1 MSHLAKPK
9 LIRTATVGVSLDLLL
24 KGQLKFLNQHF
35 EVVAVSG
42 GGDHLR
48 KVYDREGVR
57 VAEVAMHRKISV
69 FHDIAS
75 LLSLYRTFKTEK
87 PDIVHSITPKA
98 GLLSMLAAKMAGV
111 PIRAHTFTGLIF
123 PYKKGI
129 LQQLLIWMDRVTC
142 ICATS
147 IYPEGNGVKQDLM
160 RYKITSKPLKILANG
175 NVNGVDMDYFNATSV
190 EPNHITAAKQECQI
204 KTEDT
209 VFLFIGRLVKD
220 KGVVELVKAF
230 VELSEGDKKCKL
242 ILVGP
247 LESELDPLPADISTL
262 IEIHPRI
269 VWVGFKIDVR
279 PYIVIADVLTFPS
292 YREGFPNVP
301 LQCGAFKKAMILSD
315 VCGCNEI
322 VTHQKSGLLVP
333 TRSVGELVKAM
344 RELSAN
350 PSLRDKYGNNV
361 YDFIHLNFQQEEV
374 WKAIENEYKEQ
385 IVLSTK
391 INA

>member
-1 MSHLAKPK
+1 MQKSKIVRIA
-9 LIRTATVGVSLDLLL
+9 TASISIHLLL
-24 KGQLKFLNQHF
+24 KGQLTFLRGKY
-35 EVVAVSG
+35 EVIAVA
-42 GGDHLR
+42 GDESYLEEIR
-48 KVYDREGVR
+48 IREKVGTMYIP
-57 VAEVAMHRKISV
+57 MMRKISILR
-69 FHDIAS
+69 DLNS
-75 LLSLYRTFKTEK
+75 LLQLVRFFRTER
-87 PDIVHSITPKA
+87 PVLVHSITPKA
-98 GLLSMLAAKMAGV
+98 GLIAMLAARITGV
-111 PIRAHTFTGLIF
+111 PVRMHTYTGLIF

-147 IYPEGNGVKQDLM
+147 IYPEGNGVKQDLI
-160 RYKITSKPLKILANG
+160 RYKITAKPLKVLANG
-175 NVNGVDMDYFNATSV
+175 NVNGVDMDYFNATRV
-190 EPNHITAAKQECQI
+190 EPNQITAAKQECQI

-242 ILVGP
+242 LLVGP
-247 LESELDPLPADISTL
+247 LESELDPLPTEISTL

-269 VWVGFKIDVR
+269 VWVGFKSDVR

-315 VCGCNEI
+315 ISGCNEI

-333 TRSVGELVKAM
+333 TRSVGELVQAM
-344 RELSAN
+344 RKLSTN
-350 PSLRDKYGNNV
+350 PSLREEYGNNV

-374 WKAIENEYKEQ
+374 WKAIDLEYEKQ
-385 IVLSTK
+385 ISLCVNSDV
-391 INA
+391 

>member
-1 MSHLAKPK
+1 MQKSKI
-9 LIRTATVGVSLDLLL
+9 IRIATASISIHLLL
-24 KGQLKFLNQHF
+24 KGQLTFLRGKY
-35 EVVAVSG
+35 EVIAVA
-42 GGDHLR
+42 GDENYLEEIR
-48 KVYDREGVR
+48 IRER
-57 VAEVAMHRKISV
+57 VGTMHIPMMRKISV
-69 FHDIAS
+69 LRDLNS
-75 LLSLYRTFKTEK
+75 LLQMVRFFRTER
-87 PDIVHSITPKA
+87 PVLVHSITPKA
-98 GLLSMLAAKMAGV
+98 GLIAMLAARITGV
-111 PIRAHTFTGLIF
+111 PVRMHTYTGLIF

-147 IYPEGNGVKQDLM
+147 IYPEGNGVKQDLL
-160 RYKITSKPLKILANG
+160 RYKITSKPLKVLANG

-204 KTEDT
+204 KTGDT

-247 LESELDPLPADISTL
+247 LESELDPLPADISAI

-315 VCGCNEI
+315 VSGCNEI

-333 TRSVGELVKAM
+333 PRTVGELVQAM

-350 PSLRDKYGNNV
+350 PSLREEYGNKV

-385 IVLSTK
+385 ILLLTK
-391 INA
+391 MNA

>member
-1 MSHLAKPK
+1 MQKSKI
-9 LIRTATVGVSLDLLL
+9 IRIATASISIHLLL
-24 KGQLKFLNQHF
+24 KGQLTFLRGKY
-35 EVVAVSG
+35 EVIALA
-42 GGDHLR
+42 GDENYLEEIR
-48 KVYDREGVR
+48 IRER
-57 VAEVAMHRKISV
+57 VGTMHIPMLRKISV
-69 FHDIAS
+69 LRDLNS
-75 LLSLYRTFKTEK
+75 LLQMVRFFRTER
-87 PDIVHSITPKA
+87 PVLVHSITPKA
-98 GLLSMLAAKMAGV
+98 GLIAMLAARITGV
-111 PIRAHTFTGLIF
+111 PVRMHTYTGLIF

-160 RYKITSKPLKILANG
+160 RYKITSKPLKVLANG

-220 KGVVELVKAF
+220 KGVVELIKAF

-350 PSLRDKYGNNV
+350 PSLREEYGNNV

-385 IVLSTK
+385 ILLSTK

>member
-1 MSHLAKPK
+1 MQKSKI
-9 LIRTATVGVSLDLLL
+9 IRIATASISIHLLL
-24 KGQLKFLNQHF
+24 KGQLTFLRGKY
-35 EVVAVSG
+35 EVIALA
-42 GGDHLR
+42 GDENYLEEIR
-48 KVYDREGVR
+48 IRER
-57 VAEVAMHRKISV
+57 VGTMHIPMLRKISV
-69 FHDIAS
+69 LRDLNS
-75 LLSLYRTFKTEK
+75 LLQMVRFFRTER
-87 PDIVHSITPKA
+87 PVLVHSITPKA
-98 GLLSMLAAKMAGV
+98 GLIAMLAARITGV
-111 PIRAHTFTGLIF
+111 PVRMHTYTGLIF

-160 RYKITSKPLKILANG
+160 RYKITSKPLKVLANG

-209 VFLFIGRLVKD
+209 VFLFIGRLVED
-220 KGVVELVKAF
+220 KGVVELIKAF

-350 PSLRDKYGNNV
+350 PSLREEYGNNV

-385 IVLSTK
+385 ILLSTK

>member
-1 MSHLAKPK
+1 MQKSKIVRIA
-9 LIRTATVGVSLDLLL
+9 TASISIHLLL
-24 KGQLKFLNQHF
+24 KGQLTFLRGKY
-35 EVVAVSG
+35 EVIAVA
-42 GGDHLR
+42 GDENYLEEIR
-48 KVYDREGVR
+48 IRER
-57 VAEVAMHRKISV
+57 VGTMHIPMMRKISV
-69 FHDIAS
+69 LRDFNS
-75 LLSLYRTFKTEK
+75 LLQMVRFFRTER
-87 PDIVHSITPKA
+87 PVLVHSITPKA
-98 GLLSMLAAKMAGV
+98 GLIAMLAARITRV
-111 PIRAHTFTGLIF
+111 PVRMHTYTGLIF

-147 IYPEGNGVKQDLM
+147 IYPEGNGVKQDLL
-160 RYKITSKPLKILANG
+160 RYKITSKPLKVLANG

-204 KTEDT
+204 TTEDT

-220 KGVVELVKAF
+220 KGVVELIKAF

-247 LESELDPLPADISTL
+247 LESELDPLPADISAI

-301 LQCGAFKKAMILSD
+301 LQCGSFKKAMILSD
-315 VCGCNEI
+315 ISGCNEI
-322 VTHQKSGLLVP
+322 VTHQKSGLLVSP
-333 TRSVGELVKAM
+333 RSVGELVQAM

-350 PSLRDKYGNNV
+350 PSLREEYGNNV

-374 WKAIENEYKEQ
+374 WKAIDLEYEKQ
-385 IVLSTK
+385 ILLCFNSDV
-391 INA
+391 